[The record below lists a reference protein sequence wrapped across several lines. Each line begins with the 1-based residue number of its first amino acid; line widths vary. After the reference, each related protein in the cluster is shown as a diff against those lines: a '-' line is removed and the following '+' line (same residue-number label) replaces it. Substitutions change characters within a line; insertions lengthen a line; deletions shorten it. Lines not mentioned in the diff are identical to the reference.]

1 MTLSFLS
8 GFDASHFLPKG
19 LTDRLRRVLKFAHP
33 SPPASASLV
42 LLSGLATALG
52 TAPAQAHVKWFCPYN
67 VYTRPRALDLVWSS
81 DFRHV
86 LLLGVVVLLIACLV
100 EGTGLGRLLIDG
112 VNEISRLVEG
122 QIETL
127 FRAVYGAFF
136 VCLWAVG
143 NIILTPEL
151 KTTLAFVPWLQLAIA
166 IGILWRPTMAFS
178 ACGIAALYA
187 LGVREYGLFHMLDY
201 PIFLT
206 SAAYMAMIGTRR
218 TVFDLRPLDVL
229 RWGAAITLMWASVE
243 KWAYPQWSYPLFVTH
258 PGMGFGFS
266 PPFYMCAAGFA
277 EFSLA
282 FAMLWSPLVRRAAA
296 VILLA
301 MFIGAIGPFGKI
313 DAIGHAPIIVV
324 LLAVAVDDRPREAR
338 KPVAVA
344 PIVYCIAL
352 ACTIAFYYGMHVVL
366 FGAAATPA

>member
-1 MTLSFLS
+1 MRVP
-8 GFDASHFLPKG
+8 LPVLAG
-19 LTDRLRRVLKFAHP
+19 LTTLLRSSPAH
-33 SPPASASLV
+33 
-42 LLSGLATALG
+42 
-52 TAPAQAHVKWFCPYN
+52 AHVKWFCAYN
-67 VYTRPRALDLVWSS
+67 VFTRPRALNLVWSS

-86 LLLGVVVLLIACLV
+86 LLLGLAILMIACLV
-100 EGTGLGRLLIDG
+100 EVTALGRLLVDG
-112 VNEISRLVEG
+112 INEIARLIEG

-136 VCLWAVG
+136 VCLWSIG

-151 KTTLAFVPWLQLAIA
+151 KTTLGFVPWLQLAIA
-166 IGILWRPTMAFS
+166 VGILWRPTMALS
-178 ACGIAALYA
+178 ACGIVALYA
-187 LGVREYGLFHMLDY
+187 LGIREYGLFHMLDY

-243 KWAYPQWSYPLFVTH
+243 KWAYPQWSYPLFITH
-258 PGMGFGFS
+258 PGMGFGLS
-266 PPFYMCAAGFA
+266 PPFYMCAAGFV

-282 FAMLWSPLVRRAAA
+282 FAMLWSPLVRRSAA

-301 MFIGAIGPFGKI
+301 MFIGAIGPFGKV

-324 LLAVAVDDRPREAR
+324 LLAVAVDDRPREVR
-338 KPVAVA
+338 KPVALA
-344 PIVYCIAL
+344 PIVYCAAL
-352 ACTIAFYYGMHVVL
+352 VCTIAFYYGMHVAL

>member
-1 MTLSFLS
+1 ML
-8 GFDASHFLPKG
+8 G
-19 LTDRLRRVLKFAHP
+19 
-33 SPPASASLV
+33 
-42 LLSGLATALG
+42 GLATLLQAG
-52 TAPAQAHVKWFCPYN
+52 SAQAHVKWFCAYN
-67 VYTRPRALDLVWSS
+67 VFTRPRALDLVWSS

-86 LLLGVVVLLIACLV
+86 LLLGLVILLIACLV
-100 EGTGLGRLLIDG
+100 EGTGFGRLLIDG
-112 VNEISRLVEG
+112 INEISRVIEG

-127 FRAVYGAFF
+127 FRAVYGGFF
-136 VCLWAVG
+136 VCLWSIG

-151 KTTLAFVPWLQLAIA
+151 KTDLAFVSCLQLAIA
-166 IGILWRPTMAFS
+166 FGILWRPTMAFS
-178 ACGIAALYA
+178 ACGITALYA
-187 LGVREYGLFHMLDY
+187 LGIREYGLFHMLDY

-258 PGMGFGFS
+258 PDMGFGFS
-266 PPFYMCAAGFA
+266 PPFYMCAAGFV

-282 FAMLWSPLVRRAAA
+282 FAMLWTPLVRRSAA
-296 VILLA
+296 VVLLA

-338 KPVAVA
+338 KPVALA
-344 PIVYCIAL
+344 PVVYCAAL
-352 ACTIAFYYGMHVVL
+352 ACTIAFYYGMHVLL
-366 FGAAATPA
+366 FGASAIPA

>member
-1 MTLSFLS
+1 MLT
-8 GFDASHFLPKG
+8 G
-19 LTDRLRRVLKFAHP
+19 LVTV
-33 SPPASASLV
+33 
-42 LLSGLATALG
+42 LG
-52 TAPAQAHVKWFCPYN
+52 TASAEAHVKWFCPYN
-67 VYTRPRALDLVWSS
+67 VFTHPRALDLVWSS

-86 LLLGVVVLLIACLV
+86 LLLGLVILLVICLI

-112 VNEISRLVEG
+112 LNEISHLVEG
-122 QIETL
+122 QVETL

-136 VCLWAVG
+136 VCLWAIG

-166 IGILWRPTMAFS
+166 LGILWRPTMALS
-178 ACGIAALYA
+178 ASGIVALYA
-187 LGVREYGLFHMLDY
+187 LGIREYGLFHMLDY

-229 RWGAAITLMWASVE
+229 RWGTAITLMWASVE

-266 PPFYMCAAGFA
+266 PPFYMCAAGFV

-282 FAMLWSPLVRRAAA
+282 FAMLWSPLVRRSAA
-296 VILLA
+296 VLLLA

-324 LLAVAVDDRPREAR
+324 LLAVAVDDRPREMR
-338 KPVAVA
+338 KPAALA
-344 PIVYCIAL
+344 PIVYAAAL
-352 ACTIAFYYGMHVVL
+352 VSTIAFYYGMHVLL